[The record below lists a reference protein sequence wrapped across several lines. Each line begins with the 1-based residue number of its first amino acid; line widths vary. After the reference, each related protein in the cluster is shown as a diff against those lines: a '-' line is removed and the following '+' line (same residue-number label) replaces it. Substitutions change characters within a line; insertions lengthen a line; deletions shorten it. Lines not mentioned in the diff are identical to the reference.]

1 MNKKKLNLAI
11 VGLGNIGSYLVKY
24 LLNNKKNLSK
34 KNNCF
39 INEIFISAE
48 NDLSFYELRTE
59 IYNKLFNGFYCGWIS
74 IANNLAKI
82 RSVLFDMGCVQ
93 EEKNSASGKYFLKV
107 KIGNEELDNFV
118 KLNGFDICYEEDIL
132 LKEVNN

>member
-1 MNKKKLNLAI
+1 MIYPLKH
-11 VGLGNIGSYLVKY
+11 STHCH
-24 LLNNKKNLSK
+24 LL
-34 KNNCF
+34 
-39 INEIFISAE
+39 IYE

-59 IYNKLFNGFYCGWIS
+59 IYNKLFNGFYCGWVS

-93 EEKNSASGKYFLKV
+93 EEKNSICGKYFLKV
-107 KIGNEELDNFV
+107 KIGNEELDSFV
-118 KLNGFDICYEEDIL
+118 KLNGFDICYEQDIL